1 MERITSI
8 RFKNYKVF
16 KSFSVSIKDFNV
28 LVGPNNAGKSIV
40 LGALRILGEA
50 LRKAKSKNPELVP
63 ASMIAG
69 YSLLGD
75 WGDHIEG
82 HVQRIRAVQLP
93 ILAGRI

>member
-28 LVGPNNAGKSIV
+28 LVGPNNAGKSTV

-50 LRKAKSKNPELVP
+50 LRKAKSKNPELGLE
-63 ASMIAG
+63 SRRQ
-69 YSLLGD
+69 SLPF
-75 WGDHIEG
+75 
-82 HVQRIRAVQLP
+82 HVLP
-93 ILAGRI
+93 GTAH